1 MKKLFALILA
11 LIMVLSLVACGGGA
25 ADGGEEDT
33 GAADTGDTGDGEAL
47 KIAVLLPSS
56 PTDGGWG
63 QTGAESCQYVADTLG
78 AECAIIE
85 AATADVMKSEAEA
98 LADDGYKIIF
108 GHGGQY
114 AAPFAEIS
122 GDYPDTYFIS
132 IGGNI
137 ITENQFPLQSCSEQC
152 SYIQGVLAAKITESG
167 IVGAING
174 GDYPSYS
181 KTCIAFEKGV
191 KDTNPDV
198 TVLYTVM
205 NSDADPNEAYEVA
218 KAQIAEGADFIHT
231 NANMAAAGLARACQE
246 AGIKC
251 CLVGTEMSE
260 FPDYADTM
268 LCSILLPSGAAWLAA
283 ANMCI
288 SGETPDSA
296 IMAGVNEDAV
306 IWVWNEALQAELPAD
321 AQSVYE
327 DCIDGIL
334 DGTTD
339 IPYESDLY
347 E

>member
-1 MKKLFALILA
+1 MKKIFALMLS
-11 LIMVLSLVACGGGA
+11 LIMVLSLVACGGTSTDDSA
-25 ADGGEEDT
+25 ATDDT
-33 GAADTGDTGDGEAL
+33 TTEEAL

-56 PTDGGWG
+56 PNDGGWG
-63 QTGAESCQYVADTLG
+63 QTGAESCQYVADQLG
-78 AECAIIE
+78 AEAAIIE

-137 ITENQFPLQSCSEQC
+137 VTENQFPLQTCSEQC
-152 SYIQGVLAAKITESG
+152 AYIQGVLAAKITQTG

-174 GDYPSYS
+174 GDFPSYS
-181 KTCIAFEKGV
+181 KTCIAFEQGV

-198 TVLYTVM
+198 EVLYTLM
-205 NSDADPNEAYEVA
+205 NSDADPNEAYEVG

-268 LCSILLPSGAAWLAA
+268 LCSILMPSGAAWLAA

-288 SGETPDSA
+288 SGETPDGA
-296 IMAGVNEDAV
+296 IMAGVNEGAV
-306 IWVWNEALQAELPAD
+306 IWVWNEALQTELPAE
-321 AQSVYE
+321 AQTVY
-327 DCIDGIL
+327 DDVIPGIL
-334 DGTTD
+334 DGSTD

-347 E
+347 